1 MINTITINAMV
12 VLGLKYVLNDA
23 ILESAESNNHL
34 EFHLHR
40 LVKSKFPINS
50 NISGFLRGAPGLCF
64 GAVDKKSDRRDRSR
78 CPEQEQQLL
87 LMELIAARLTHYQES
102 VSLIGIPQH
111 TNSIRVLKG

>member
-1 MINTITINAMV
+1 MINTVTINAMV
-12 VLGLKYVLNDA
+12 VLGLKYDSNDA
-23 ILESAESNNHL
+23 IPQSAESNNHL

-64 GAVDKKSDRRDRSR
+64 GAIDKKSDRRGRSR
-78 CPEQEQQLL
+78 CPEQQLSSI
-87 LMELIAARLTHYQES
+87 ELIAARLMHYQES

-111 TNSIRVLKG
+111 TNSICVLKG